1 MLNNAIFLTLF
12 ILSCVFLTCI
22 IFAFLTGYYRFDF
35 IIVFGL
41 IVFSFMIWM
50 LYLLNNKVNEN
61 QENQTKQEEYNGMV
75 KDIDKYL
82 RNLFGIEILDPE
94 GNPVTYP

>member
-1 MLNNAIFLTLF
+1 MLNDSIFLTLF

-22 IFAFLTGYYRFDF
+22 VFAFLTNYYKFDPLVF
-35 IIVFGL
+35 FGL
-41 IVFSFMIWM
+41 VIFSFVIWM
-50 LYLLNNKVNEN
+50 LYLLNNKVNES

-82 RNLFGIEILDPE
+82 KNLFGIEILDDN
-94 GNPVTYP
+94 GNPITYP

>member
-12 ILSCVFLTCI
+12 ILSCVFLACI
-22 IFAFLTGYYRFDF
+22 VFAFLTKYYRFDP
-35 IIVFGL
+35 IVFFGL

-50 LYLLNNKVNEN
+50 LYLLNNKVNET
-61 QENQTKQEEYNGMV
+61 QENQTKQTGYNDMV

-82 RNLFGIEILDPE
+82 RNLFGIEILDTN